1 MKKIMRNILIAMLIF
16 SLSCFYGQPLGAE
29 ASSTKT
35 KEPAK
40 ATITSASLDREFS
53 TIDISWK
60 RVKQANGYQV
70 AYKKSTASSY
80 KKEKLEGKNSTE
92 DSIYVNSTKSAYNV
106 KVRAYRKVK
115 ENGKTKT
122 YYGPWSK
129 VKIINQKKMVKK
141 PSSTNK
147 NSGSSS
153 KKPSS
158 GSSSNSGNSGGSGS
172 GYSGSGSGSSGSGN
186 NGNGSGGYVWIPR
199 TGTKYHSTSTCSGMK
214 NPSKVTVSQAR
225 SWGYTPCKKCY

>member
-70 AYKKSTASSY
+70 AYKKSTASAY
-80 KKEKLEGKNSTE
+80 KKEKLAGKNSTE
-92 DSIYVNSTKSAYNV
+92 DSIYVNSTKAAYKV

-129 VKIINQKKMVKK
+129 VKIINQKKTVKK
-141 PSSTNK
+141 PSTTN
-147 NSGSSS
+147 N
-153 KKPSS
+153 
-158 GSSSNSGNSGGSGS
+158 NSGGSNSSSKSPSS
-172 GYSGSGSGSSGSGN
+172 GGSSNSSSSGGS
-186 NGNGSGGYVWIPR
+186 GSGGYVWIPR

-225 SWGYTPCKKCY
+225 AWGYTPCKKCY